1 MITEIVSNAAD
12 AVNIISIFF
21 IRMVFTA
28 VITAPL
34 VLFSAGV
41 SNWMKAPRRYAY
53 RMWCMTG
60 AAVFLLFVGS
70 LISMLPPGMVSQ
82 LADGVASYTDVQNPD
97 LPEPIQGNTEL
108 QDEMSDALESLASES
123 KISRSAD
130 VTGSPESA
138 DGRSSVT
145 VSGDDGS
152 AASPAIPEEQR
163 YKQHKIISSAFSALA
178 RVSSLEADL
187 TSGKYSKAISA
198 AGVLYIVAA
207 LFMIFIN
214 AARYVSLRKKLKTAY
229 LVKSEDHSSAAGSG
243 RLKNSKV
250 RVFESSNIAAPF
262 TLGAVR
268 PVVFIPAGMDRVQT
282 DNVLRHELAHT
293 VRRDQL
299 KMSAAVFIAALLWF
313 DPLVWLAVSMFR
325 RDMEL
330 SCDDIA
336 VKDMDSEAR
345 RSYARVLLDSATVG
359 AVRYG
364 SAVFMSDRRYFES
377 RVMNILNNDK
387 GSNNAGAKS
396 RRTAAVA
403 VSAVLCVVV
412 LVAGGVALSVMH
424 SHSGNEGGNFSG
436 NNYGGD
442 AGTVAGNSDYKGIQK
457 RLDENFA
464 ELIEKGLTVNA
475 VMIDAD
481 GDVIASI
488 GNTEIS
494 VVPGSAASPLVAA
507 VLMEQDADCMEMEV
521 PSDDFNLSD
530 GSRIKNWL
538 QGYHGGQDI
547 TLRQAFSEM
556 SNTGKEYAI
565 INADDRTVEQLKELY
580 APDEVAEDITSA
592 GNEWARIKLAAG
604 QYDMK
609 LYDLAGAMLQ
619 LIGDESKKDSKDKD
633 LNTEQRTELRKIFCE
648 SLGWYFQY
656 RADNGYDYYHLSEHQ
671 CREAAQNMRISA
683 SFGLSVDDGIDN
695 KGLIHS
701 VCAGYG
707 AYNGEPVYF
716 AVHVASDSLSSAVP
730 PIYGEAIAYKLNN
743 IFLLEKYGDVK
754 DTKYYHKSMS
764 FDISGI
770 ESHKEVTAWNELELD
785 GGDELVFSGT
795 WTPNVAKVKL
805 KIYMYNEGSGTYEPV
820 YNEITVEQEAKCRVP
835 VNDDGKYR
843 IDLYIDYPVNGGT
856 LILNI

>member
-1 MITEIVSNAAD
+1 
-12 AVNIISIFF
+12 
-21 IRMVFTA
+21 
-28 VITAPL
+28 
-34 VLFSAGV
+34 
-41 SNWMKAPRRYAY
+41 MKPEDR
-53 RMWCMTG
+53 
-60 AAVFLLFVGS
+60 
-70 LISMLPPGMVSQ
+70 
-82 LADGVASYTDVQNPD
+82 SY
-97 LPEPIQGNTEL
+97 
-108 QDEMSDALESLASES
+108 
-123 KISRSAD
+123 
-130 VTGSPESA
+130 
-138 DGRSSVT
+138 
-145 VSGDDGS
+145 
-152 AASPAIPEEQR
+152 
-163 YKQHKIISSAFSALA
+163 
-178 RVSSLEADL
+178 
-187 TSGKYSKAISA
+187 
-198 AGVLYIVAA
+198 
-207 LFMIFIN
+207 
-214 AARYVSLRKKLKTAY
+214 
-229 LVKSEDHSSAAGSG
+229 AAGSG

-250 RVFESSNIAAPF
+250 MVFESSDIAAPF
-262 TLGAVR
+262 TLGVVR
-268 PVVFIPAGMDRVQT
+268 PAVFIPVGMDRVQT

-293 VRRDQL
+293 ARRDQL

-313 DPLVWLAVSMFR
+313 DPLVWLVLSMFR

-345 RSYARVLLDSATVG
+345 RSYAKVLIEAAPVG

-377 RVMNILNNDK
+377 RVINILNNDK

-396 RRTAAVA
+396 RRTAAVT
-403 VSAVLCVVV
+403 VSVILCAVV

-442 AGTVAGNSDYKGIQK
+442 AGTVAGNSDYEGIQK

-475 VMIDAD
+475 VMLDAD
-481 GDVIASI
+481 GNVIASI

-494 VVPGSAASPLVAA
+494 VAPGSAVSPLVAA
-507 VLMEQDADCMEMEV
+507 LLMEDDPDCMEMEV
-521 PSDDFNLSD
+521 PSDGFDLSD

-556 SNTGKEYAI
+556 SNIGKEYAI

-592 GNEWARIKLAAG
+592 GNEWSRIKLAAG

-633 LNTEQRTELRKIFCE
+633 LNTEQRTELRKIFRE

-671 CREAAQNMRISA
+671 CREAAQNVRISA

-743 IFLLEKYGDVK
+743 IFLLEKYGDAK

-764 FDISGI
+764 FDISAV
-770 ESHKEVTAWNELELD
+770 EPYEEVTAWDELELD

-795 WTPNVAKVKL
+795 WTPDAAKVKL
-805 KIYMYNEGSGTYEPV
+805 KIYLYDEGSGAYEPV
-820 YNEITVEQEAKCRVP
+820 YNERTVEQGAKCRIP
-835 VNDDGKYR
+835 VNDDGRYR
-843 IDLYIDYPVNGGT
+843 IDLDIDYPITGGT
-856 LILNI
+856 LVLNIK

>member
-34 VLFSAGV
+34 VLFSAAV

-108 QDEMSDALESLASES
+108 QDEISDAWESLASES
-123 KISRSAD
+123 KFSRSAD
-130 VTGSPESA
+130 VTGSTESA

-293 VRRDQL
+293 ARRDQL

-345 RSYARVLLDSATVG
+345 RSYAKVLLDSATVG

-403 VSAVLCVVV
+403 VSAVLCAVV

-436 NNYGGD
+436 KNYGGD
-442 AGTVAGNSDYKGIQK
+442 AGTVAGNSDYEGIQK
-457 RLDENFA
+457 KLDDSFA
-464 ELIEKGLTVNA
+464 KFTESGINVNA
-475 VMIDAD
+475 VMLDDD
-481 GDVIASI
+481 GNVIASI
-488 GNTEIS
+488 GDTEIS
-494 VVPGSAASPLVAA
+494 AVPGAASLPLTAA
-507 VLMEQDADCMEMEV
+507 VLMENHPDCMEMKV
-521 PSDDFNLSD
+521 PSDGFDLSD

-538 QGYHGGQDI
+538 QGYHDGKDI
-547 TLRQAFSEM
+547 TLQQALGEM
-556 SNTGKEYAI
+556 SKASGEYAL
-565 INADDRTVEQLKELY
+565 INADDTTVEKLKEFYDPVAL
-580 APDEVAEDITSA
+580 ADDINSESDEVV
-592 GNEWARIKLAAG
+592 RLKLAAG
-604 QYDMK
+604 QYSIKLDDM
-609 LYDLAGAMLQ
+609 AGAMLRFM
-619 LIGDESKKDSKDKD
+619 GESAQQDGSDTSLD
-633 LNTEQRTELRKIFCE
+633 TQQRADLRKIFREGLSWC
-648 SLGWYFQY
+648 FQY
-656 RADNGYDYYHLSEHQ
+656 KVDKEAEYYHLSLQ
-671 CREAAQNMRISA
+671 EAQYAAENTMISA
-683 SFGLSVDDGIDN
+683 AFGTAGGYGDN
-695 KGLIHS
+695 ENLMQS

-707 AYNGEPVYF
+707 AYNGKPVYF
-716 AVHVASDSLSSAVP
+716 AVSVESNPLSSVVPVVFGDAV
-730 PIYGEAIAYKLNN
+730 AYRVNN
-743 IFLLEKYGDVK
+743 VFLPDVGGDARQSE
-754 DTKYYHKSMS
+754 YYRKSMS
-764 FDISGI
+764 FDISAL
-770 ESHKEVTAWNELELD
+770 EPHKEVTAWDELELG

-795 WTPNVAKVKL
+795 WTPDAAKVKL
-805 KIYMYNEGSGTYEPV
+805 KIYMYDEGSKAYEPV
-820 YNEITVEQEAKCRVP
+820 YNERTVEQEEKCRIP

-843 IDLYIDYPVNGGT
+843 IDLDIDYPVNGGT
-856 LILNI
+856 LILSI